1 MANKLLKLTNH
12 NRLWLTFAFIV
23 GLIRVWLEYQPESL
37 SFWIGAALAGVAA
50 TVATAAAL
58 ELLDKYSERLAS
70 LATFLIIV
78 SVSIF
83 NPLSVTLALI
93 LFSSPA
99 VISRHIPKWG
109 FASDVQ
115 RRIKQTP
122 FPTNGSRIPF
132 PSIAAMFARR
142 HGPYALYNLSCCLL
156 N

>member
-1 MANKLLKLTNH
+1 MVNKLLKLTNH
-12 NRLWLTFAFIV
+12 NRLWLTFAFVV

-50 TVATAAAL
+50 TVAAAAAL

-83 NPLSVTLALI
+83 NPLSVTIALL

-99 VISRHIPKWG
+99 VISKHIPKYG
-109 FASDVQ
+109 FASDIAKANQ
-115 RRIKQTP
+115 AITR
-122 FPTNGSRIPF
+122 FPANWEPHSF
-132 PSIAAMFARR
+132 PLHRQ
-142 HGPYALYNLSCCLL
+142 LCLPVVMGHTRCII
-156 N
+156 